1 MAAHLR
7 STGLTRNA
15 KMVATACDF
24 YIEPAF
30 NMPKVFIELTAQ
42 ISQAVII
49 GGLEDDVS
57 RYLDS
62 IQST

>member
-1 MAAHLR
+1 LC
-7 STGLTRNA
+7 STWLSGNA
-15 KMVATACDF
+15 KAITATGYLDIKSAF
-24 YIEPAF
+24 YVPQ
-30 NMPKVFIELTAQ
+30 VFIELTAQ
-42 ISQAVII
+42 VGQAFII

>member
-7 STGLTRNA
+7 STRLTRNA
-15 KMVATACDF
+15 KTVAAACDF

-42 ISQAVII
+42 ISQAVVI

-57 RYLDS
+57 GYLDS